1 MIPSANLV
9 LNWLNKNILSE
20 WFSHKSNNLITL
32 LSKIVSPFSFSGYW
46 LLTWICDDFWRK
58 CLWHKI
64 QISSWVRG
72 FNSLDILGNLYEQNN
87 IISEKLMWASKKIS
101 RTPSRFVLSDVWQE
115 KMSGLST
122 LQFVSQLSL
131 RFCFS
136 DFRNR
141 RILYSFYCVQMQ

>member
-87 IISEKLMWASKKIS
+87 ILSEKLMWASKKTS

-115 KMSGLST
+115 KMSGL
-122 LQFVSQLSL
+122 LKGWLMAYFLLEEIEGRYAVKWY
-131 RFCFS
+131 
-136 DFRNR
+136 RN
-141 RILYSFYCVQMQ
+141 C